1 MEPIEI
7 IVGGGE
13 VTIVSENAGNCPFCN
28 RAFNDGAVR
37 RMLCKP
43 CQHPICIAC
52 GREAVNK
59 WMRKVPMVCKICK
72 QDVRR
77 AVLDQK
83 KKKKKKKREHPVEE
97 EEQVALPEIEEDETP
112 HSKRAN
118 TNDDAEGAS
127 LSSLLEKREMSVATG
142 DDQDLECCIC
152 ATLFDNQTRCP
163 YRVTKFREPVTEV
176 ERVVAEIEQAT
187 CGHTFCQSCCVRY
200 TEAPCPVCRSHI
212 VETAVN
218 EEILRKVVTRDAGR
232 YVAMVTEINA
242 MYTDRESVERLK
254 MDAKKHKSAL
264 DRVNAL
270 EHAARAQDL
279 KIRQLTREA
288 AHYRLEAQQL
298 QIERAKTRELT
309 VHAKRLFEELI
320 DLRVLAV
327 ERGLLDPSELGLLLV
342 GSGPNGDHENTP
354 NAEITVEVSTA
365 KRRTGRTDGGGGVL
379 KFTRR
384 LRGLPQ
390 ADINVLRQIEDI
402 VMTANDNGQFV
413 PDRQQ
418 VEASVQKLPDGGE
431 VLVRT
436 GTWLHRTIKA
446 LQSNADNVFASANFG
461 SGGADGVCIYERT
474 TQELV
479 DKGME
484 AHREAVVAKERA
496 TRARSAS
503 ASFSS
508 APIVTERRITSMY
521 DVCVACFKH
530 FEELKLECHHCGS
543 CNYNRC
549 GSCAQKP
556 LYHSCVSGLA
566 QVGPGYGIPLAGPRA
581 KATTVN
587 GYLQWLYDAFV
598 CQNTLKRE
606 PASPEAVASEY
617 LRYVM
622 NNGVRRVRLNQ
633 ERRAWIIDHLSK
645 MCKTLTTPEED
656 AAKAEYR
663 AGTIEEV
670 AKLWMVDAT
679 NVVSI
684 AHHLQELLHENIDHI
699 ARTIRT
705 NTRFTV
711 HEPKD
716 EEEQPQ
722 AVHKRICDACSR
734 LPVAEM
740 INCEHGEIRPMP
752 VERTEVTLFR
762 GHPVYLGHTVHIQQP
777 TLDALS
783 PWNFTPEQVGEIEQ
797 RVPVTMGPGFAMQ
810 VEENNVES
818 RTREVW
824 DRMNRLADLVEQR
837 GGASEQHRMVTTSP
851 EPHRPVVIAQ
861 EQDMF
866 RAYVGTNAS
875 RELFAT
881 AAFEMYRIPLPS
893 SEPEPQSQGPATAH
907 YDQRTSALRAGS
919 QQYQTWREANEDAA
933 YMLPDL
939 PNLPDESE
947 SL

>member
-13 VTIVSENAGNCPFCN
+13 ATIVSENAGNCPFCN

-59 WMRKVPMVCKICK
+59 WTRKIPMVCKICN

-77 AVLDQK
+77 ATLDQTKK
-83 KKKKKKKREHPVEE
+83 KKKKKKKREHPVDE
-97 EEQVALPEIEEDETP
+97 EEQVALPEIVEVEEEDETP
-112 HSKRAN
+112 HPKRAN
-118 TNDDAEGAS
+118 TNDDDAEGAS

-218 EEILRKVVTRDAGR
+218 EDILRKVVARDAGR

-365 KRRTGRTDGGGGVL
+365 KRRGGAGGGVL

-418 VEASVQKLPDGGE
+418 VEASVQKLPEGGE

-446 LQSNADNVFASANFG
+446 LQCNADNVFASANFG

-503 ASFSS
+503 SSSFSS

-549 GSCAQKP
+549 ASCATKP
-556 LYHSCVSGLA
+556 LYHACVSGLA

-645 MCKTLTTPEED
+645 MCKTRTTPEED

-716 EEEQPQ
+716 DEEQPQ
-722 AVHKRICDACSR
+722 TINRRVCDACSR
-734 LPVAEM
+734 LTIDDM
-740 INCEHGEIRPMP
+740 IHCEHGGEVRVMP
-752 VERTEVTLFR
+752 PERTEYAMLNEM
-762 GHPVYLGHTVHIQQP
+762 PVYVGHTMHVAA
-777 TLDALS
+777 DADDGMLAARI
-783 PWNFTPEQVGEIEQ
+783 WRNEVRAQRLRALYATPPEDAVREG
-797 RVPVTMGPGFAMQ
+797 VFPFP
-810 VEENNVES
+810 EENHVS
-818 RTREVW
+818 PPPPP
-824 DRMNRLADLVEQR
+824 
-837 GGASEQHRMVTTSP
+837 TT
-851 EPHRPVVIAQ
+851 Q
-861 EQDMF
+861 QDMF

-881 AAFEMYRIPLPS
+881 AAFEMYRIPFPS
-893 SEPEPQSQGPATAH
+893 SEPEPQPQGPATAH
-907 YDQRTSALRAGS
+907 YDLRTSALRAGS
-919 QQYQTWREANEDAA
+919 QQYQTWREANDDAA